1 MSARPSAAASPVLP
15 PALLVSAM
23 LHVGVLGALAAWQRV
38 AIEADSARSSG
49 SRATRIVL
57 VLEATAPTVDGL
69 EAVRFEPPVFVAAE
83 QAELRQPTWFDATRA
98 EMPQPQATE
107 TESRVAQDIQT
118 WLAYSSSELK
128 PRTTTIARQ
137 TASSAEVTTDG
148 DRQLANWPH
157 DGGER
162 PFGDP
167 QFGKPTLVRRFA
179 NPQVERAERIDFPRF
194 ATVLAQSARQVERS
208 LKPGPVL
215 TEAVVV
221 VARPPRP
228 DQRATEAF
236 VRYTRRPPPTPGRT
250 ISPTT
255 SRGAGSLTPPDFRG
269 NAPPAYP
276 TEARQRGFEG
286 TVLLHLS
293 IDRLGRVVRV
303 EVAETSG
310 YAILDYAAIEA
321 VRHWAGRPAF
331 QNGRAIAADWNLPVR
346 FRLD

>member
-1 MSARPSAAASPVLP
+1 MSTRPSAAASPVMP

-23 LHVGVLGALAAWQRV
+23 VHVGVLGALAAWQRAAFEV
-38 AIEADSARSSG
+38 DSARSSG

-57 VLEATAPTVDGL
+57 VLEAATPTVDGL
-69 EAVRFEPPVFVAAE
+69 EAMRFEPPVFVEAE
-83 QAELRQPTWFDATRA
+83 QAELRQPTWFDATDADPPRP
-98 EMPQPQATE
+98 EATE
-107 TESRVAQDIQT
+107 TESRVDQDMRT

-128 PRTTTIARQ
+128 PRATTIARQ
-137 TASSAEVTTDG
+137 AASAAEVSTDG
-148 DRQLANWPH
+148 DRLLAAWQ
-157 DGGER
+157 GEANGSE
-162 PFGDP
+162 FGEQAEVP
-167 QFGKPTLVRRFA
+167 RFA
-179 NPQVERAERIDFPRF
+179 VPKVERAELIDLPRF
-194 ATVLAQSARQVERS
+194 ATVLAQSARPVERS
-208 LKPGPVL
+208 LKPRPVL

-236 VRYTRRPPPTPGRT
+236 VRYTRTPPPTPGRT
-250 ISPTT
+250 VSPTT
-255 SRGAGSLTPPDFRG
+255 SRGTGSLTPPDFRG
-269 NAPPAYP
+269 NVPPAYP
-276 TEARQRGFEG
+276 AEARQRGFEG

-331 QNGRAIAADWNLPVR
+331 QNGQAIAADWNLPVR
-346 FRLD
+346 FRLN